1 MSACGAWCM
10 IRCHPPNGEAP
21 VLTQIDVHGID
32 ALRSEGPIVLIDV
45 RTDAEVERGVI
56 EGTRHIPLHALP
68 QQASLLDPGAV
79 TVIYCQSGGR
89 SAQACAFLANQG
101 FAKLHN
107 LQGGILGWLR
117 AGRELVTSNK

>member
-1 MSACGAWCM
+1 M
-10 IRCHPPNGEAP
+10 IHRHLPIGEAP
-21 VLTQIDVHGID
+21 VFNQIDANGLD

-45 RTDAEVERGVI
+45 RTEAEAQRGVI

-68 QQASLLDPGAV
+68 QKVSELNPGAV

-101 FAKLHN
+101 FAELHN
-107 LQGGILGWLR
+107 LQGGILAWLR
-117 AGRELVTSNK
+117 AGRELVALDK

>member
-1 MSACGAWCM
+1 M
-10 IRCHPPNGEAP
+10 IHRHLRNGESP
-21 VLTQIDVHGID
+21 VFTQIDVNGLD

-45 RTDAEVERGVI
+45 RTDAEVGRGVI
-56 EGTRHIPLHALP
+56 SGTRHIPLDVLP
-68 QQASLLDPGAV
+68 QHASELDPNAV

-117 AGRELVTSNK
+117 TGRELAMPGE